1 MTFAEALAYFVSVYS
16 MQRFKRDDTIT
27 FEELV
32 GGLIGCLA
40 AAIEQCDEDQQ
51 ARIVE
56 AVHAAL
62 DERLADP
69 DGKAKEALN

>member
-16 MQRFKRDDTIT
+16 MQRHHKGDTIT

-40 AAIEQCDEDQQ
+40 AAVEQCDESEQ
-51 ARIVE
+51 ARIAE
-56 AVHAAL
+56 AIHQAF
-62 DERLADP
+62 DDRLADP
-69 DGKAKEALN
+69 EGKRERLN

>member
-16 MQRFKRDDTIT
+16 MQRHHKGDTIT

-40 AAIEQCDEDQQ
+40 AAVEQCDADQQ
-51 ARIVE
+51 ERITQAIHE
-56 AVHAAL
+56 AF
-62 DERLADP
+62 DDRLRDP
-69 DGKAKEALN
+69 EGKAKEALN